1 MKQRTALIRTCA
13 AVLVMVL
20 FLMAKSGWAVTHVV
34 QFGGNLGYVYSPSDF
49 SAMVG
54 DTVEW
59 EGDFSMHPLS
69 STTIP
74 TGAQSWNNTS
84 GTTFLYVIKVSG
96 TYHYQC
102 DIHYSIGMIGSFE
115 AAAAGVREGKS
126 FGAAGK
132 TDFVAVVKSG
142 NIAGPELVFLL
153 PLAGHA
159 KIEVFDML
167 GRPVATVANQPFGAG
182 THSLALDM
190 RRYAAG
196 LYFVKLTAG
205 GVERVVTIR
214 VPDR

>member
-1 MKQRTALIRTCA
+1 MKQHATLIRTCA
-13 AVLVMVL
+13 AVLVMIL
-20 FLMAKSGWAVTHVV
+20 LPMAKSGWAVTHVV
-34 QFGGNLGYVYSPSDF
+34 QFGGSLGFVYSPSDF
-49 SAMVG
+49 SAVVG

-74 TGAQSWNNTS
+74 AGAQSWNNTS

-115 AAAAGVREGKS
+115 ATGSGVREGRS

-132 TDFVAVVKSG
+132 TDLIAIVESG

-153 PLAGHA
+153 PFAGRA

-167 GRPVATVANQPFGAG
+167 GRPVATVADRQFEAG
-182 THSLALDM
+182 IHEVPLNAHQ
-190 RRYAAG
+190 RAAG
-196 LYFVKLTAG
+196 LYFVKLTIG
-205 GVERVVTIR
+205 GVERVVTVR
-214 VPDR
+214 APSR